1 MNYAEIDAL
10 VAERSEA
17 RKAKRWAEA
26 DEIRERLMEMG
37 VVVEDGR
44 HKSDWRA
51 ADRREIESWKRGK

>member
-1 MNYAEIDAL
+1 
-10 VAERSEA
+10 
-17 RKAKRWAEA
+17 
-26 DEIRERLMEMG
+26 MEMG